1 MNPEIALLLL
11 QDGLVT
17 GSTYALLALAAVLLF
32 TTTRIIFVPQ
42 GDLVALSGLT
52 YASWEVGKLPA
63 SVWLLAGLAGLATL
77 IEIIA
82 ATRSRRFRA
91 LPRALFTHAILPG
104 LIVVLAVCVSARPP
118 PLPLIARV
126 LLTVA
131 LIVPLGPLVYRVAFQ
146 PVIAA
151 SISSL
156 FVVAIATHFAI
167 EGIALIAFGPEG
179 VRAAPLL
186 DASMTLGPLSV
197 SAQSLLMIGVTAAS
211 AAALYL
217 FFRLHML
224 GKALRAV
231 AVNRL
236 GARLVG
242 IGAER
247 SGAVAFLLSAAMAA
261 FTGVLLAGSTTLYYD
276 SGFMIGLKAFVGAL
290 FGGLISYPAA
300 VVGAFLIGVL
310 ESFVS
315 FWASAYKDALVF
327 AALIP
332 IMWWLSV
339 RGHTEGIDDDEDS
352 TL

>member
-1 MNPEIALLLL
+1 MNSEVALLLL

-17 GSTYALLALAAVLLF
+17 GATYALLALAAVLLF
-32 TTTRIIFVPQ
+32 TTTRVIFVPQ
-42 GDLVALSGLT
+42 GDLVALSALT

-77 IEIIA
+77 IDVLA
-82 ATRSRRFRA
+82 AIRSRRFRA
-91 LPRALFTHAILPG
+91 LPRALFMHAIVPG
-104 LIVVLAVCVSARPP
+104 LVLLLAAWASAR

-156 FVVAIATHFAI
+156 FVVAIAAHFAI

-186 DASMTLGPLSV
+186 VASITLGPLSL
-197 SAQSLLMIGVTAAS
+197 SAQSLLMIGITAAS
-211 AAALYL
+211 AAALYV
-217 FFRLHML
+217 FFRIHML

-231 AVNRL
+231 AVNRM

-242 IGAER
+242 ISAER
-247 SGAVAFLLSAAMAA
+247 SGALAFLLSAAMAA
-261 FTGVLLAGSTTLYYD
+261 FTGILLAGSTTLYYD

-300 VVGAFLIGVL
+300 LVGAFLIGVL
-310 ESFVS
+310 ENFLS

-339 RGHTEGIDDDEDS
+339 RGYTEGIDDDEEG